1 MTTINLPD
9 LVIWAVD
16 RFRGEKSRDE
26 WVSRAILTI
35 QNEQNQE
42 EKGPRLLVNMSAE
55 DVAAVRDLARKC
67 KTSPSALAL
76 VAIKQMLVAAE
87 AGALPMIAPSTLD
100 KAYTLNSAGDLF
112 GPPPLP

>member
-1 MTTINLPD
+1 MTT
-9 LVIWAVD
+9 VD
-16 RFRGEKSRDE
+16 IHELAISALDRLRGQKSREE
-26 WVSRAILTI
+26 WLIGAILTA

-67 KTSPSALAL
+67 KTSPSALGLLA
-76 VAIKQMLVAAE
+76 VKQLLVAAE